1 MASPDTDQTAS
12 NVEEG
17 AGMGNGH
24 AHGGPALPHSAHA
37 GHAGHA
43 GHASHAV
50 HTPMSIAQ
58 VSDSATGQPVPADGV
73 AVVDTDP
80 TETTEW
86 LDSLRYVIN
95 SRGPDR
101 AAYLLHAIEQEAY
114 RLGVPIPFSTTTPY
128 INTIPAEE
136 QPPFPGNRE
145 IERRIKSIIRWNAMA
160 MVVRANREDKSI
172 GGHISTFASSA
183 TLVEV
188 AMNHFI
194 RGRGKDFSGDQVYFQ
209 GHASPGI
216 YSRAFLEGRLT
227 EKHLE
232 NFRRELSDGGGLS
245 SYPHPW
251 LMPEFWEFP
260 TVSMGLGPLMAIY
273 QARFNKYLQ
282 DRGIKDTSNQHVW
295 CFIGDGECDEPE
307 TLGAI
312 SLAAR
317 EKLDNLVFV
326 INCNLQRLDGPVR
339 GNGKIIQELEGVFR
353 GAGWNVIKVI
363 WGDEWDA
370 LLAKDEKGKLVKR
383 MDEVVDGQY
392 QKYVVM
398 PGGYIREHFFGA
410 DPELAEM
417 VTHLSDEKLKKL
429 RRGGHDP
436 EKVYAAYDAAMKCH
450 GKPTVVI
457 AKTIKGYGL
466 GEVGEGRN
474 VTHQQKKLNEEE
486 LRAFRTRFGIPISDD
501 EVAKAPFYRP
511 ADDSPEIRYLRERRE
526 ALGGAVP
533 SRPKKSPLL
542 KTPALSEYMGFIE
555 KSAGREVST
564 TTGVVTLMASLLK
577 DKTIG
582 KYIVPIVPDESR
594 TFGMD
599 PLFKQCGI
607 YAHGGQLYE
616 PVDSDQLLY
625 YREAKDG
632 QILEEGITE
641 AGSISSFIAAGTS
654 YASHGVPMIP
664 IFIYYSMFGFQR
676 IGDEI
681 WAACDCRARGFLLG
695 GTAGRTTLAGEGL
708 QHQDGNSQLFAI
720 AYPTVKVYDPAFVYE
735 ATAIMLDGMDRMY
748 AKGEDWIYY
757 ITVYN
762 ENYVMPPMPPDC
774 VEGILKGMYRLREV
788 TASASSLPPLPHVN
802 LLGSGAILREVI
814 RAAELLAEHWGIAST
829 VWSVTSWKELRR
841 EAQECR
847 RWNMLHPEAT
857 PRRSYLETVVA
868 DADGLFV
875 AASDH
880 VRAVPEQL
888 DPWIPGGLF
897 AMGTDGFG
905 RSDTRGPLRRHF
917 EVDAEC
923 IAVGTLSRLSA
934 TGAIA
939 PHVVAEA
946 IRRLGIDPDK
956 LDAASA

>member
-1 MASPDTDQTAS
+1 MSSPDVEFSRGGGATAPS
-12 NVEEG
+12 DPGG
-17 AGMGNGH
+17 AGDV
-24 AHGGPALPHSAHA
+24 LPRGAHA
-37 GHAGHA
+37 
-43 GHASHAV
+43 
-50 HTPMSIAQ
+50 PMSIAQ
-58 VSDSATGQPVPADGV
+58 MGDRASGQPERTDGTSE
-73 AVVDTDP
+73 VDSDP
-80 TETTEW
+80 GETREW
-86 LDSLRYVIN
+86 IDSLRYVAT
-95 SRGPDR
+95 SRGSDR
-101 AAYLLHAIEQEAY
+101 ASYLLRVIEQEAY
-114 RLGVPIPFSTTTPY
+114 RLGVPIPFSVTTPY
-128 INTIPAEE
+128 INTIPADK
-136 QPPFPGNRE
+136 QPAFPGNRE
-145 IERRIKSIIRWNAMA
+145 LERRIKSIIRWNAMA

-194 RGRGKDFSGDQVYFQ
+194 RGRGDDYSGDQVYFQ

-216 YSRAFLEGRLT
+216 YARAFLEGRIS
-227 EKHLE
+227 EKQLE
-232 NFRRELSDGGGLS
+232 NFRRELAPGGGLS

-251 LMPEFWEFP
+251 LMPGFWEFP
-260 TVSMGLGPLMAIY
+260 TVSMGLGPIMAIY

-282 DRGIKDTSNQHVW
+282 DRGIKDTSRQHVW
-295 CFIGDGECDEPE
+295 CFIGDGETDEPE

-312 SLAAR
+312 TLAAR
-317 EKLDNLVFV
+317 ERLDNLVFV

-339 GNGKIIQELEGVFR
+339 GNGKIIQELEGIFR
-353 GAGWNVIKVI
+353 GAGWNVLKVV

-370 LLAKDEKGKLVKR
+370 LLAKDDKGLLVKR
-383 MDEVVDGQY
+383 MNEVVDGQY
-392 QKYVVM
+392 QKYTVM
-398 PGGYIREHFFGA
+398 PGSYIREHFFGA
-410 DPELAEM
+410 DPELKEM
-417 VTHLSDEKLKKL
+417 VAHLSDEKLKKL

-436 EKVYAAYDAAMKCH
+436 EKVYAAYAAAMKCH

-486 LRAFRTRFGIPISDD
+486 LRAFRSRFGIPISDD

-511 ADDSPEIRYLRERRE
+511 PEDSAEIRYLRERRE
-526 ALGGAVP
+526 SLGGYVP
-533 SRPKKSPLL
+533 MRPAEPPRLQ
-542 KTPALSEYMGFIE
+542 TPSLADYAGFIE

-564 TTGVVTLMASLLK
+564 TTGAVTLMASLLK
-577 DKTIG
+577 DKQVG
-582 KYIVPIVPDESR
+582 RFIVPIVPDESR

-607 YAHGGQLYE
+607 YAHTGQLYE

-641 AGSISSFIAAGTS
+641 AGSMSSFIAAGTA

-676 IGDEI
+676 IGDLI

-708 QHQDGNSQLFAI
+708 QHQDGHSHLFAM
-720 AYPTVKVYDPAFVYE
+720 AYPTVRAYDPAFVYE
-735 ATAIMLDGMDRMY
+735 TTVIMLDGMERMY

-762 ENYVMPPMPPDC
+762 ENYEMPPMPAGC
-774 VEGILKGMYRLREV
+774 AEGILKGMYRLRDV
-788 TASASSLPPLPHVN
+788 AAAGPPVAAGLPRVH
-802 LLGSGAILREVI
+802 LLGSGAILREVL
-814 RAAELLAEHWGIAST
+814 RAADLLAERWGVAST

-847 RWNMLHPEAT
+847 RWNMLHPGAS
-857 PRRSYLETVVA
+857 PRSSYLERVLA
-868 DADGLFV
+868 DERGVFV

-923 IAVGTLSRLSA
+923 IAIGTLSRLAA
-934 TGAIA
+934 TGAIGS
-939 PHVVAEA
+939 HVVSDA
-946 IRRLGIDPDK
+946 IASLGVNPDK
-956 LDAASA
+956 IDAALA